1 MRRVCVDGPKNTTL
15 NTSVERVYTRENL
28 WLAKV

>member
-15 NTSVERVYTRENL
+15 NSVERVYTRENL